1 MILRRK
7 RRPLPWAEG
16 KRVSLRPLVERD
28 FAQFQEVRLANVDW
42 LEKWEPL
49 PPKGSPDP
57 VRDRTAFLNR
67 CDHRR
72 DERQNGVAFAFGVF
86 LGEVLIGEMNLTG
99 ISRGASHSGYVGYWI
114 DERHAGNGYTPE
126 ALVCLMQFAFE
137 TLELHRIQVSV
148 VPRNTASRRVVE
160 KLELRQEGVAQRYL
174 QINGVWEDHIRY
186 AITEEEWVVR
196 EAELVGLWLDVGE

>member
-1 MILRRK
+1 MILPWN

-16 KRVSLRPLVERD
+16 KRISLRPLVERD

-42 LEKWEPL
+42 LLKWEPR
-49 PPKGSPDP
+49 PPKDAPDP
-57 VRDRTAFLNR
+57 VADRTAFLNR

-72 DERQNGVAFAFGVF
+72 RERQAGSAFAFGVF
-86 LGEVLIGEMNLTG
+86 LKDTLIGEMNLTG

-114 DERHAGNGYTPE
+114 DHRHAGKSYTPE

-137 TLELHRIQVSV
+137 TLELHRIQVSI
-148 VPRNTASRRVVE
+148 VPRNHASRRVVE
-160 KLELRQEGVAQRYL
+160 KLDLREEGLAQRYL

-186 AITEEEWVVR
+186 AITEEEWVER
-196 EAELVGLWLDVGE
+196 ESELVSTWLDVGE